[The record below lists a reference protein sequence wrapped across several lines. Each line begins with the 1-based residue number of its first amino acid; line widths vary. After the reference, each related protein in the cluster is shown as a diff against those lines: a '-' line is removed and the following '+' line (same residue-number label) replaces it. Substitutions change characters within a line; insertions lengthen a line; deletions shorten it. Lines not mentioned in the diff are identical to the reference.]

1 MCDSIVHV
9 YRYTVILSYTV
20 TFQRLDQSCS
30 TFYTED
36 QGFTPCSR
44 VLSVYFCSFVFS
56 SNQPQ
61 SMLLSNRAGTI
72 GLGCYKILFFFPQV
86 NKLHCFFKS
95 LKKTWRYSWEKQEV
109 QLVSFLFLST
119 DSVSFFSFF
128 DGEISTQHP
137 HSEPLRAGMYPLD
150 PALHSFLAKINFE
163 IL

>member
-1 MCDSIVHV
+1 
-9 YRYTVILSYTV
+9 
-20 TFQRLDQSCS
+20 
-30 TFYTED
+30 
-36 QGFTPCSR
+36 
-44 VLSVYFCSFVFS
+44 
-56 SNQPQ
+56 
-61 SMLLSNRAGTI
+61 MLLSNRAGTI